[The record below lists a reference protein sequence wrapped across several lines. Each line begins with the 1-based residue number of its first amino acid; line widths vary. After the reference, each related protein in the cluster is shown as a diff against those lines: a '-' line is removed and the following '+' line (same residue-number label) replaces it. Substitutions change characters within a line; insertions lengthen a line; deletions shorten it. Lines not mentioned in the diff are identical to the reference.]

1 MKSWI
6 EKLRK
11 LAGQRLVEI
20 EQPLTEIESTES
32 AIALCETTSKQL
44 QPSELFNKYQSNIS
58 RELYKAID
66 RLEAIGQQRN
76 QAVSMGS
83 FSQSDGE

>member
-20 EQPLTEIESTES
+20 EQPLTEMAATES
-32 AIALCETTSKQL
+32 VIALCETTSKQL